1 MSPPARPNACLP
13 EGPISPFDIAC
24 ASYLYES
31 MTDYARSLD
40 RFRTRIG
47 VENDLDLTKEDH
59 RYALLKFLNDWGCRN
74 LAKDWHGLAAVELE
88 RWYCGARERLDSFGG
103 PLSALDA
110 RSRRDLVDVFD
121 ELSTPIVA
129 RKKSKGHEVIVSF
142 GPTAAS
148 KTLFVLRPSLFPA
161 WDGPICKKLGYE
173 RDGESY
179 AQFAKNV
186 HDKIDESE
194 QRCKQRGF
202 ILEGLPR
209 ILGRPSYTTLVQLFI
224 EYYWI
229 TLTRGVS
236 LRGRAEISEWLS
248 WCAPPD

>member
-1 MSPPARPNACLP
+1 MSPRAQRNSCLP

-31 MTDYARSLD
+31 MTDFAGSLD

-47 VENDLDLTKEDH
+47 AGNDLDLSKDDH
-59 RYALLKFLNDWGCRN
+59 RYALLKFLNDWGCRS
-74 LAKDWHGLAAVELE
+74 LATD
-88 RWYCGARERLDSFGG
+88 WYCGARERLDSFGG
-103 PLSALDA
+103 SLSALDA
-110 RSRRDLVDVFD
+110 SRRRDLADVFD
-121 ELSTPIVA
+121 ELSKPIVA
-129 RKKSKGHEVIVSF
+129 RRESKGKEVDVTF
-142 GPTAAS
+142 GPTAAA

-161 WDGPICKKLGYE
+161 WDEPICTKLGYK

-179 AQFAKNV
+179 AQFAENV
-186 HDKIDESE
+186 RAKIDESE
-194 QRCKQRGF
+194 RHCKQRGF
-202 ILEGLPR
+202 SLESLTQ
-209 ILGRPSYTTLVQLFI
+209 ILGRPGYTTLVQLFI

-248 WCAPPD
+248 WCAPPN